1 MSDIT
6 LDMDSRCGNAWYIV
20 DGIAAHTH
28 IHVVVTAVRELAV
41 LLVNCYCYCKSYYH
55 ACCQHS
61 ITIVC
66 MATRTTT
73 GVVAIALIICATTIV
88 MFSTITMPMGCYR
101 SYYHRYSY
109 TDCCTTVLA
118 LPLFCQRY
126 PRLTVASTNV
136 CLQRTQYKSG
146 LRSWIQ

>member
-6 LDMDSRCGNAWYIV
+6 LDMYSRCGNAWYVV

-28 IHVVVTAVRELAV
+28 IHVVVTAVCELNV

-66 MATRTTT
+66 MATRTTI

-101 SYYHRYSY
+101 
-109 TDCCTTVLA
+109 
-118 LPLFCQRY
+118 
-126 PRLTVASTNV
+126 
-136 CLQRTQYKSG
+136 
-146 LRSWIQ
+146 